1 MTTGAFQSINNFFI
15 SQLSCSASDTSCL
28 NSMSTSDV
36 LVASTAVFQQAVNVD
51 ASAGQFEPLR
61 PVKDGSL
68 ITSAMDLTESF
79 PSVSKSIIV
88 TTVQNEAGPA
98 IFNAITSALPEAFFP
113 NAVNATFGE
122 PRTSNLINSSFYAV
136 PPSFAADSS
145 TFDARLQLVSLGTDQ
160 IWRCPSWSFARLW
173 AAAGGKAFVGEYVVG
188 STYVDNTGV
197 DFCTQGGAVCHEDD
211 IEILFGT
218 ASNPTS
224 SQTNAIK
231 EIQARVK
238 SFLTTGVPSASGFQ
252 TWSGVS
258 GSTVNSINIGGT
270 GQTAVEA
277 CAPSFWGQMV
287 PYDYQVFGA

>member
-15 SQLSCSASDTSCL
+15 SQLSCNKSDTSCL
-28 NSMSTSDV
+28 NAMSTDAVLDV
-36 LVASTAVFQQAVNVD
+36 STTVFQQAVTVD

-68 ITSAMDLTESF
+68 ITSAMDLTETF
-79 PSVSKSIIV
+79 PSVSKNIII

-98 IFNAITSALPEAFFP
+98 IFNAITSSLPEAALSL
-113 NAVNATFGE
+113 AVNASLGE
-122 PRTSNLINSSFYAV
+122 PRTSNILNSSFYNI
-136 PPSFAADSS
+136 PPSFADSS
-145 TFDARLQLVSLGTDQ
+145 NFDARLQLVAMGTDQ

-173 AAAGGKAFVGEYVVG
+173 AAAGGRVYVGDHVVG

-197 DFCTQGGAVCHEDD
+197 SFCTQGGTVCHEDD

-224 SQTNAIK
+224 AQTKAIS

-238 SFLTTGVPSASGFQ
+238 SFLHTGVPSASGFQ
-252 TWSGVS
+252 TW
-258 GSTVNSINIGGT
+258 
-270 GQTAVEA
+270 
-277 CAPSFWGQMV
+277 
-287 PYDYQVFGA
+287 